1 MNPATLAALGL
12 LAALAGAANAQ
23 VPGQGFPC
31 PGPSPTACVR
41 DLNAKDASGYTV
53 LATVLFSRQLERE
66 KKLEQVR
73 QLLDAGTNPNIDHG
87 GWGRSG
93 ALGLARREETE
104 VIALLV
110 GRGATLAGTEGRG
123 PLATAI
129 EMDRDDLAL
138 ALVRRDRQV
147 TPADRLALPLAARRG
162 MGTVVSALL
171 EAGAE
176 VDAADSQG
184 MTALMLAERRRD
196 AGMTKSLVSAG
207 ARRTA
212 AAARPGPVPGTG
224 FDALAA
230 REIDEVA
237 FFDPPRFALW
247 PGRETPFAFY
257 GKAMNQFEQVSCERT
272 AGFDLIARANQAGG
286 LLVGVCAKEARRV
299 RELAAGAQPA
309 LDAVLALLSQ
319 SAPRLDAAARAKLGW
334 TASKQAGANGAEEYF
349 FALLAIG
356 HGVIAVPT
364 FVLVP
369 RGGRRAV
376 VIQADTHRL
385 CESYGLETQTAL
397 CIDTRQA
404 LGDIARRIDARV
416 KD

>member
-1 MNPATLAALGL
+1 MMAARLAALGCL
-12 LAALAGAANAQ
+12 VALAGAANAQ

-31 PGPSPTACVR
+31 PGPNPTACVR
-41 DLNAKDASGYTV
+41 DLNAKDPSGYTV
-53 LATVLFSRQLERE
+53 LATVLFNPRLERE
-66 KKLEQVR
+66 TKLEQIR
-73 QLLDAGTNPNIDHG
+73 QLLDAGTNLNIDHG
-87 GWGRSG
+87 GWGRQG
-93 ALGLARREETE
+93 ALGLARREEPQ

-110 GRGATLAGTEGRG
+110 SRGATLAGVEGRG

-138 ALVRRDRQV
+138 ALVRRDRKV

-162 MGTVVSALL
+162 MGAVVAALL

-176 VDAADSQG
+176 VDVADTQG
-184 MTALMLAERRRD
+184 MTALMHAERRRD
-196 AGMTKSLVSAG
+196 AGMTKSLLAAG
-207 ARRTA
+207 AKRTA
-212 AAARPGPVPGTG
+212 ATARAGPVPGTG
-224 FDALAA
+224 FDAIAA

-257 GKAMNQFEQVSCERT
+257 GKVMNQFEQVSCERT
-272 AGFDLIARANQAGG
+272 AGFDLIAKANQAGG
-286 LLVGVCAKEARRV
+286 ILVGVCAKEARRV

-309 LDAVLALLSQ
+309 LDAVLSQLSQ
-319 SAPRLDAAARAKLGW
+319 SGGRLDPAARAKLGW
-334 TASKQAGANGAEEYF
+334 TSTRQTGANGAEEYF
-349 FALLAIG
+349 FTLLAIG

-369 RGGRRAV
+369 RGARRAV
-376 VIQADTHRL
+376 VVQADTYKL
-385 CESYGLETQTAL
+385 CEGYGLEKQTAL
-397 CIDTRQA
+397 CLDTRQA

-416 KD
+416 TN